1 MDRETVQP
9 DPPRPN
15 ATHRMVFLGGLH
27 RSGTSLL
34 FRLLRDQPSVSGF
47 HDTGVP
53 EDEGQHLQT
62 VYPTAKA
69 FGGEGRF
76 GFAEGAHLI
85 EVPPE
90 RAPAIAAAL
99 FEQWSTYWDLERP
112 VLAEK
117 SPPNIIRMRYL
128 QSLFPGA
135 RFVTI
140 MRHPLEVALAQRKR
154 VGRQPVWSLLRHW
167 LRCHDTMV
175 ADAEHVDHHLV
186 VRYEDL
192 LRQPDRTLATV
203 LQFVDLPPAT
213 DAGTAE
219 VSRGPSDRYRTEWQR
234 LSRNPAY
241 RVYAGLLVRRFEDDV
256 NRHGYSL
263 HDFAPAASG
272 GSTDG

>member
-1 MDRETVQP
+1 
-9 DPPRPN
+9 
-15 ATHRMVFLGGLH
+15 MVFLGGLH

-34 FRLLRDQPSVSGF
+34 FRLLRDQPLVSGF

-76 GFAEGAHLI
+76 GFAPGAHLT
-85 EVPPE
+85 EVPPAT
-90 RAPAIAAAL
+90 APATAASL
-99 FEQWSTYWDLERP
+99 FDQWSRYWDLDRP

-117 SPPNIIRMRYL
+117 SPPNLIRMRYL

-167 LRCHDTMV
+167 LHCHDTMT
-175 ADAEHVDHHLV
+175 ADAQHVEHHLV
-186 VRYEDL
+186 VHYEDL
-192 LRQPDRTLATV
+192 LRQPDRTLAEV
-203 LQFVDLPPAT
+203 LEFVDLPPA
-213 DAGTAE
+213 AGNATAE
-219 VSRGPSDRYRTEWQR
+219 VSRGPSDRYRSEWQR

-241 RVYAGLLVRRFEDDV
+241 RLYAQLLVRRFEADV
-256 NRHGYSL
+256 SRYGYSL
-263 HDFAPAASG
+263 RDFALVAAGGSSG
-272 GSTDG
+272 G